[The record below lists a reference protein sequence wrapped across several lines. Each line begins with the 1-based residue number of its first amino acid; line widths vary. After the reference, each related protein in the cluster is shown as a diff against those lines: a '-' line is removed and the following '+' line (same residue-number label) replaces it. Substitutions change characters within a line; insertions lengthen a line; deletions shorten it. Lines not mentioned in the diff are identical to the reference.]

1 MFDKNYMEQ
10 KVLWKQA
17 NPDAMFTDAVQYK
30 IAQDAAVLTERSFI
44 PIDDAGVALSDQITN
59 ENEFDE
65 TAALLAEE
73 AAAEAAAAAI
83 IAASQS
89 NGGGTT
95 LTTDEML
102 NQIEGGN

>member
-1 MFDKNYMEQ
+1 MEQ

-44 PIDDAGVALSDQITN
+44 PLDDAGVAISDQITN
-59 ENEFDE
+59 ENEFDD
-65 TAALLAEE
+65 TQRILAEE
-73 AAAEAAAAAI
+73 AEAAARAAAI
-83 IAASQS
+83 VDASQS
-89 NGGGTT
+89 NSVGTT

>member
-1 MFDKNYMEQ
+1 
-10 KVLWKQA
+10 
-17 NPDAMFTDAVQYK
+17 MFTDAVQYK

-44 PIDDAGVALSDQITN
+44 PLDDAAVALSDQTSN
-59 ENEFDE
+59 EDEFDE

-73 AAAEAAAAAI
+73 QAI